1 MYFFKKYK
9 NRMIVAIVT
18 IILFVI
24 IGRTGEN
31 RTDISQSEKIVMN
44 SLGPVNGITSS
55 IRVKVSNIFSTL
67 KNLTSILDE
76 NKNLKNEISKL
87 EEENRDLEN
96 IIGKSD
102 FLKEEM
108 ELLEKTNLNLLSS
121 KVTSKESG
129 NWYNTFNIDKGSN
142 DGVEKGNTVVQGLKI
157 KNGSIKEG
165 VVGRVSEVSENS
177 AKVVSIIDESNNI
190 AFKSTRTQDG
200 GVISGNV
207 DNSLSG
213 YLFDNK
219 ADIKEGDKLYT
230 SGLGD
235 LFKEDIYIGEVE
247 KVTEAEKELM
257 KRITIKPAIDFKK
270 IYKVLV
276 VLE

>member
-1 MYFFKKYK
+1 MYFYKRYK